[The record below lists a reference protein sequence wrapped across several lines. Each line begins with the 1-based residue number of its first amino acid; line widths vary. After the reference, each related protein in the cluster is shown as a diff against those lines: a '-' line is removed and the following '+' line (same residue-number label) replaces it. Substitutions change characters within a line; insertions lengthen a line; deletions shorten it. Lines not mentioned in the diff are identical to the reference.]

1 MRDGT
6 PACHARLF
14 GGPALLAHLCWLLAT
29 VFCLGLSF
37 AVVLSCARAL
47 RGIDWRNPT
56 RKIPHPPYALLL
68 CAHAWRLAASAR
80 SVLGVPE
87 L

>member
-1 MRDGT
+1 M
-6 PACHARLF
+6 
-14 GGPALLAHLCWLLAT
+14 AHLPAT
-29 VFCLGLSF
+29 RASLV
-37 AVVLSCARAL
+37 AL
-47 RGIDWRNPT
+47 RSWRTCAGLLQLCFALAVLCRGLVVRACTPRDRLAEPDTQDPT
-56 RKIPHPPYALLL
+56 PSLPYALLL